1 MASVSAAAREACCAL
16 SAAAC
21 SEQSQQEKE
30 RCDIRRYV
38 IIGSGAAGI
47 AALESIRNADAA
59 AEIVILSEERH
70 GYYSRPGL
78 AYYLTGELNESQ
90 LFPFSLRD
98 FQQLGVRPKQA
109 RVVRILPDQHLVELH
124 NREHLR
130 YDRLLIAT
138 GAAAAK
144 GDIPGA
150 SLEGVVKLDNLDDAK
165 QISSRARRRRVAV
178 VVGGGITAL
187 EIVEGLVAKGVRTHY
202 FLRRDRYWHNVLDE
216 IESRI
221 VEERLK
227 EHGVHIHYHTELLE
241 ILANKNQVAGVR
253 TKDGDIIRCNLV
265 AIAIGIRPRITIA
278 RSSGLEIERGI
289 LVDEKLQTSAADI
302 FAAGDVAQVFDPF
315 TGKSVLDSLW
325 GPARHQG
332 SIAGKNMAGAVEAY
346 FKPVAFNITRLAGL
360 TTTIVGTVG
369 KGRDDDLIGIAR
381 GDSEIWRQ
389 LPDSIVAQQDFDI
402 NRLRLMLGEKTILG
416 AIVMGD
422 QTLSKPLHTLVA
434 EKVDISSLR
443 AKLLEPNAPVADLIA
458 EFWAHRKSVHVPQY
472 A

>member
-1 MASVSAAAREACCAL
+1 MKR
-16 SAAAC
+16 
-21 SEQSQQEKE
+21 SQQEKE
-30 RCDIRRYV
+30 RFSIRRYV

-47 AALESIRNADAA
+47 AALESIRVADAT
-59 AEIVILSEERH
+59 AEIVLLSEERH

-90 LFPFSLRD
+90 LFPFSAQD
-98 FQQLGVRPKQA
+98 FKQLGVYPQQA
-109 RVVRILPDQHLVELH
+109 RVVRILPDQHVVELQ
-124 NREHLR
+124 NGGHLR

-138 GAAAAK
+138 GATAAK
-144 GDIPGA
+144 VDIPGA
-150 SLEGVVKLDNLDDAK
+150 SLEGVVKLDNLDDAR
-165 QISSRARRRRVAV
+165 QILSRARRRQVAV

-187 EIVEGLVAKGVRTHY
+187 EIVEGLVAKGVKTHY
-202 FLRRDRYWHNVLDE
+202 FLRRERYWHNVLDE

-221 VEERLK
+221 VEERLG
-227 EHGVHIHYHTELLE
+227 EHGVHIHYNTELGE
-241 ILANKNQVAGVR
+241 ILANKNKVGGVR
-253 TKDGDIIRCNLV
+253 TIDGDIIRCNMV

-278 RSSGLEIERGI
+278 RSSGLQIERGI

-302 FAAGDVAQVFDPF
+302 FAAGDVAQVYDPF

-332 SIAGKNMAGAVEAY
+332 SIAGKNMTGAHEDY
-346 FKPVAFNITRLAGL
+346 LKPVAFNVTRLAGL

-381 GDSEIWRQ
+381 GDSETWRQ

-402 NRLRLMLGEKTILG
+402 NRLRLMLGENTILG

-434 EKVDISSLR
+434 EKIDITSLR
-443 AKLLEPNAPVADLIA
+443 AKLLEPDAPVADLIA
-458 EFWAHRKSVHVPQY
+458 EFWAFRKSVHVPQY

>member
-1 MASVSAAAREACCAL
+1 LSV
-16 SAAAC
+16 AAC
-21 SEQSQQEKE
+21 LKRSQQEKE
-30 RCDIRRYV
+30 RCSIRRYV

-47 AALESIRNADAA
+47 AALEATRVADAT
-59 AEIVILSEERH
+59 AEIILLSEERH

-90 LFPFSLRD
+90 LFPFSAQD
-98 FQQLGVRPKQA
+98 FRQLGVRPQQA
-109 RVVRILPDQHLVELH
+109 RVVRILPDEHVVELH
-124 NREHLR
+124 NGSHLS

-138 GAAAAK
+138 GATAAK
-144 GDIPGA
+144 VDIPGA
-150 SLEGVVKLDNLDDAK
+150 SLEGVVKLDNLDDAR
-165 QISSRARRRRVAV
+165 QISSRARRRQVAV

-187 EIVEGLVAKGVRTHY
+187 EIVEGLVAKGVKTHY
-202 FLRRDRYWHNVLDE
+202 FLRRERYWHNVLDE

-221 VEERLK
+221 VEERLR
-227 EHGVHIHYHTELLE
+227 EHGVHIHYNTELQE
-241 ILANKNQVAGVR
+241 ILAKKNQVAGVR
-253 TKDGDIIRCNLV
+253 TKGGDIIRCNMV

-278 RSSGLEIERGI
+278 RSSGLQFERGI

-302 FAAGDVAQVFDPF
+302 FSAGDVAQVFDPF

-332 SIAGKNMAGAVEAY
+332 SIAGRNMAGANEDY
-346 FKPVAFNITRLAGL
+346 LKPVAFNVTRLAGL

-369 KGRDDDLIGIAR
+369 KGQDDDLIGIAR
-381 GDSEIWRQ
+381 GDSETWRQ

-402 NRLRLMLGEKTILG
+402 NRLRLMLGEKTVLG
-416 AIVMGD
+416 AIIMGD

-434 EKVDISSLR
+434 EKIDITSLR
-443 AKLLEPNAPVADLIA
+443 AKLLEPDAPVADLIA
-458 EFWAHRKSVHVPQY
+458 EFWAYRKSVHVPQY